1 MRIQSKEEGKIFDL
15 SLSRDEVIFMGWA
28 LARASEDFERRVAE
42 LEKVPAD
49 LEEHIRVV
57 RQRFFIWNRAVNYAD
72 RPGEKPVHASLS
84 TDEEWKEVPPEF
96 M

>member
-1 MRIQSKEEGKIFDL
+1 MRIQSKEEGRNFDL
-15 SLSRDEVIFMGWA
+15 SLSRDEVIFVGWA

-42 LEKVPAD
+42 LKEVPPD
-49 LEEHIRVV
+49 LDKDIRIV
-57 RQRFFIWNRAVNYAD
+57 RQRFSIWSRAVNYAD
-72 RPGEKPVHASLS
+72 RGEKPVHASLS

>member
-1 MRIQSKEEGKIFDL
+1 MRIQSQQEGKVFDL
-15 SLSRDEVIFMGWA
+15 SLSREEVIFVGWA

-42 LEKVPAD
+42 LKEVPAD
-49 LEEHIRVV
+49 LEKDIRVV
-57 RQRFFIWNRAVNYAD
+57 RQRFSIWSRAVNYAD